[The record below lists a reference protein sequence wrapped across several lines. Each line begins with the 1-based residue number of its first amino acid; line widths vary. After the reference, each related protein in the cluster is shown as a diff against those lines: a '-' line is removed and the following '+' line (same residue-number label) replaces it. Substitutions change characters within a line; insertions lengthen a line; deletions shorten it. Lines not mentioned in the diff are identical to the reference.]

1 MKHNT
6 MKKLLKK
13 VITSLVAEE
22 LAPIKEKISETLMA
36 RYTRIDREE
45 QAKRY
50 KDPKANKGI
59 NITINN
65 LITPTVIYTNE
76 KAENI
81 RELREKIISTIVK
94 AINEAVSKATNN
106 N

>member
-1 MKHNT
+1 

-13 VITSLVAEE
+13 VIASLVAEE
-22 LAPIKEKISETLMA
+22 LAPLKEEIAETLMA
-36 RYTRIDREE
+36 RYKRIDREAR
-45 QAKRY
+45 AKRA
-50 KDPKANKGI
+50 KETKPNKGI

-76 KAENI
+76 KAENLQ
-81 RELREKIISTIVK
+81 ELREKIIYTIVK

>member
-1 MKHNT
+1 

-13 VITSLVAEE
+13 VIASLVAKE
-22 LAPIKEKISETLMA
+22 LAPLKEEIGETLMA
-36 RYTRIDREE
+36 RYKRIDREAL
-45 QAKRY
+45 AKRA
-50 KDPKANKGI
+50 KETKPNKGI

-76 KAENI
+76 GLENLI
-81 RELREKIISTIVK
+81 EHRQKVISTIVE
-94 AINEAVSKATNN
+94 AIKEAVSKATNN

>member
-1 MKHNT
+1 

-13 VITSLVAEE
+13 VIASLVAEE
-22 LAPIKEKISETLMA
+22 LAPLKEEIRETLMA
-36 RYTRIDREE
+36 RYTRIDREA
-45 QAKRY
+45 QAKRA
-50 KDPKANKGI
+50 KETKPNKGI

-76 KAENI
+76 GLENLI
-81 RELREKIISTIVK
+81 EYRQKVISTIVE
-94 AINEAVSKATNN
+94 AIKEAVSKATNN

>member
-1 MKHNT
+1 

-22 LAPIKEKISETLMA
+22 LAPLKKEIAETLMA
-36 RYTRIDREE
+36 RCTRIDREA
-45 QAKRY
+45 QAKRA
-50 KDPKANKGI
+50 KETKPNKGI

-76 KAENI
+76 GLENLI
-81 RELREKIISTIVK
+81 EHRQKVISTIVE
-94 AINEAVSKATNN
+94 AIKEAVSKATNN